1 MYLYNLYMLMI
12 IYIIALFCTVVAAIT
27 SFIIHIQFPLLGAYI
42 GQSLFYTSLILLV
55 FTRNCKNLR

>member
-1 MYLYNLYMLMI
+1 MYAYII

-27 SFIIHIQFPLLGAYI
+27 SFIIHFHFPLLSTYI
-42 GQSLFYTSLILLV
+42 SQGLFYTSLVFLV